1 MAAGFITYY
10 FWENICS
17 NSITMAQEQRD
28 GYYFNVFI
36 VNQQTFN
43 YLESTT
49 KTLQKGVE
57 YFQSQL

>member
-1 MAAGFITYY
+1 
-10 FWENICS
+10 
-17 NSITMAQEQRD
+17 MAQEQRD